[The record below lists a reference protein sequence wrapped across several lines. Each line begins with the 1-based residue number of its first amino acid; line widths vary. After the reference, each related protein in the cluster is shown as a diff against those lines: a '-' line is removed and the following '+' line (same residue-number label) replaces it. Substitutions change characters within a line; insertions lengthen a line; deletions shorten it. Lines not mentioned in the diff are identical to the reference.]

1 MINNFID
8 SNNTWKI
15 QINLK
20 ISCISLKDTSE
31 ERYMYLKSEYVIVI
45 PGSVVNYLIKA
56 FNL

>member
-20 ISCISLKDTSE
+20 ISSISLKDTSE